1 MYNINFSFLDSK
13 NTLHFIKNKRM
24 LKILMQMMIYCVCFG
39 CVTWQAVVCFQK
51 YLSMPTGA
59 KLDLVDTQDVSLSF
73 SFCSVVYNYNQNS
86 NGRLFKQKI
95 EQLQEIKIRTEKD
108 TIYLKQQN
116 ESKTYDFIVSMPE
129 FYLCKEFPLPKT
141 LITDI
146 IITHNAADRNNN
158 FHLFIHPT
166 HMINAQEFVIQY
178 PNKIFHKNFDGITIL
193 KIESYDLSASPEI
206 ACADTNYHSCKM
218 EKILLEY
225 NRTLGCAYPIQR

>member
-1 MYNINFSFLDSK
+1 MK
-13 NTLHFIKNKRM
+13 
-24 LKILMQMMIYCVCFG
+24 MMIYGVGFG

-59 KLDLVDTQDVSLSF
+59 KLDLVDTEDVSLSF
-73 SFCSVVYNYNQNS
+73 SFCTVVYNYNQNS

-95 EQLQEIKIRTEKD
+95 KQLKEIRIRTENG

-116 ESKTYDFIVSMPE
+116 ESKMYDFIVSMPE

-141 LITDI
+141 RISDI
-146 IITHNAADRNNN
+146 IITHNAEDRDNN

-178 PNKIFHKNFDGITIL
+178 PNKIFHKYFDGNTIL
-193 KIESYDLSASPEI
+193 KIESYDLAVSPKI
-206 ACADTNYHSCKM
+206 VCADTDYHSCKM
-218 EKILLEY
+218 EKILQEY